1 MHPGQQRVLDA
12 LADGARLTHAGIIE
26 ETGLDYVQAYSAMKV
41 LLNGRVKRIIKIG
54 TWAEL
59 CAETGEPMGS
69 VRKDAGVYALSG
81 TPLLKPL
88 RDGKLPPR
96 IGGGQGRRKGSGVI
110 APPPYVTGF
119 RWGLR

>member
-1 MHPGQQRVLDA
+1 MHPNQKRVLDA

-41 LLNGRVKRIIKIG
+41 LLSGRAKRIVKIG
-54 TWAEL
+54 TWAQL

-69 VRKDAGVYALSG
+69 VRKDAGVYALAG
-81 TPLLKPL
+81 TPLLRPL

-96 IGGGQGRRKGSGVI
+96 VGGGRRKGSGVI